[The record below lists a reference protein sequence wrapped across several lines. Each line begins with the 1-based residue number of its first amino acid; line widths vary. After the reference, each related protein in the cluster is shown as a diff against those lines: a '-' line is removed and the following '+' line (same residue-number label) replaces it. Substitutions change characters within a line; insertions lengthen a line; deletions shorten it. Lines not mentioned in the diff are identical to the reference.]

1 MATLNGEHFMVTFL
15 PLHLLDH
22 LRRLSHFFLTV
33 SSLCASTS
41 KTIGTPSI
49 PRWQL
54 GGTRGCAPAAPPAPC
69 CCLQLA
75 TGRCLTPG
83 LGARLALPSSAGSLL
98 EQPGVTTTSALRA
111 RLQTPWLRQEQNEH
125 GFHRFPLCCL

>member
-1 MATLNGEHFMVTFL
+1 MVTFL

-41 KTIGTPSI
+41 KTIGTLSI
-49 PRWQL
+49 PFWQL
-54 GGTRGCAPAAPPAPC
+54 GGMRGCAPAAPPAPC

-75 TGRCLTPG
+75 TGRCFTRG
-83 LGARLALPSSAGSLL
+83 LGARLALL